1 MRLRGKSAILWL
13 LIVSRDVETAPD
25 ADEVAAVRSAI
36 AANDLAALLT
46 AAPASALTV
55 ATRPTAAD
63 ATLACVAALS
73 NAAAIS
79 RLPMAAASVPL
90 DSPCNA
96 ARNEPNARSA
106 PAAFSSTTIFRSLL
120 SPATMLRLPLQ
131 KLCPFALVR
140 ELCEAVRRSVPLHFI
155 KLDSLVLI

>member
-1 MRLRGKSAILWL
+1 M
-13 LIVSRDVETAPD
+13 ETAPD

-120 SPATMLRLPLQ
+120 SPATMLLPLQ